1 MTTALLNISS
11 RLYLLIKF
19 VISPPHSPAGAVA
32 RSDLV
37 RHVMQQVSGLVATR
51 TMPIVGARHFW
62 RHGCFD
68 VFIHPE
74 RVLIGH
80 DQFKAIEAIGFL
92 L

>member
-1 MTTALLNISS
+1 
-11 RLYLLIKF
+11 
-19 VISPPHSPAGAVA
+19 
-32 RSDLV
+32 
-37 RHVMQQVSGLVATR
+37 MQQVSGLVATVR
-51 TMPIVGARHFW
+51 TMPIVAARHFW

-80 DQFKAIEAIGFL
+80 DQFKAIEAIEAVGFL